1 MPKIVVEF
9 NPGETRDKINVDVDD
24 VQPSLIYIGGIA
36 LLKIASEHL
45 TSGAKDDVL
54 NLIDELMMLGG
65 FNSTDIVTIPCD

>member
-9 NPGETRDKINVDVDD
+9 NSDETRDKINVDVDD

-54 NLIDELMMLGG
+54 NLIDELMALGG